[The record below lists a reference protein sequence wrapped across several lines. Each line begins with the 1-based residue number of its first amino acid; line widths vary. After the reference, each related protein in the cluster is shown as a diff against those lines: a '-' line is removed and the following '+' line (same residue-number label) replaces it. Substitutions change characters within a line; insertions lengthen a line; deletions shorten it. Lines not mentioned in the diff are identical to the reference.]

1 MITIPAWLLLVAML
15 CFPFYAIFDLVW
27 RTVDNYLRF
36 KCENSVP
43 PKVNTNAIGF
53 EIPNEYDD
61 GHDEE
66 DIKRT
71 NTRRKNNL
79 RRNGRNGH
87 GILYT
92 TAARIWKYCR
102 RLLLERPRRN

>member
-1 MITIPAWLLLVAML
+1 MITIPTWLLLVAIL

-27 RTVDNYLRF
+27 RTFDNYLRF

-43 PKVNTNAIGF
+43 PKANTTAIGF
-53 EIPNEYDD
+53 EIPPEDD

-66 DIKRT
+66 DFKRS

-79 RRNGRNGH
+79 RRSGRNEH
-87 GILYT
+87 GVLH
-92 TAARIWKYCR
+92 TATAKFWEYCR
-102 RLLLERPRRN
+102 RLLLARPRRN